1 MKKDRK
7 NIILESLAG
16 MLEERNLSKITTA
29 ALAKKSGITEA
40 ALYRHFPSKRSIYA
54 ELFTFCDEAI
64 FTKCNELKKSKI
76 ASKEKVK
83 NTYMFFM
90 LFVEKN
96 KGFARL
102 LSREALSSNE
112 QNVSDNVNQF
122 FERLEL
128 VLRQMLKESENEL
141 RTQAGISAQ
150 LIVTVL
156 EGNISRFIRSKFK
169 DSPSSY
175 IENIWKIL
183 EINIFKNF
191 CSRKKSNFCTSKKMI
206 VSFF

>member
-7 NIILESLAG
+7 NIILQSLAG

-29 ALAKKSGITEA
+29 ALAEKSGITEA

-54 ELFTFCDEAI
+54 ELFSFCDEAI

-76 ASKEKVK
+76 TSKEKVK
-83 NTYMFFM
+83 NTFMFFM

-128 VLRQMLKESENEL
+128 VLRQMLKENEDEL

-169 DSPSSY
+169 NAPSSY
-175 IENIWKIL
+175 TENVWKIL
-183 EINIFKNF
+183 SISIFK
-191 CSRKKSNFCTSKKMI
+191 S
-206 VSFF
+206 

>member
-1 MKKDRK
+1 
-7 NIILESLAG
+7 
-16 MLEERNLSKITTA
+16 
-29 ALAKKSGITEA
+29 
-40 ALYRHFPSKRSIYA
+40 
-54 ELFTFCDEAI
+54 
-64 FTKCNELKKSKI
+64 
-76 ASKEKVK
+76 
-83 NTYMFFM
+83 M

-128 VLRQMLKESENEL
+128 VLRQLLKESENEL

-150 LIVTVL
+150 LIVTLL

-183 EINIFKNF
+183 EINIFKN
-191 CSRKKSNFCTSKKMI
+191 
-206 VSFF
+206 

>member
-7 NIILESLAG
+7 NIILQSLAG
-16 MLEERNLSKITTA
+16 MLEERNLSRITTA

-54 ELFTFCDEAI
+54 ELFSFCDEAI

-76 ASKEKVK
+76 TSKEKVK
-83 NTYMFFM
+83 NTFMFFM

-102 LSREALSSNE
+102 LSREALSSDE

-128 VLRQMLKESENEL
+128 VLRQMLKENEDEL

-169 DSPSSY
+169 NAPSSY
-175 IENIWKIL
+175 IENVWKIL
-183 EINIFKNF
+183 SISIFK
-191 CSRKKSNFCTSKKMI
+191 S
-206 VSFF
+206 